1 MSTHLPTTLARR
13 TPPADHDLVGIR
25 IEFARS
31 RALRKTGANVCAHRS
46 TELCGALGTSES
58 LRRRGR
64 KSTQSCRSICSH
76 QRLRGVRQSMCQY
89 KTRPLSPINV
99 SIQDATPISPYQC
112 VNTRRDP
119 YLPLSPASDSAKSNA
134 RQWPVAACRFRCN
147 WRRLTPPLEPDRVL
161 IATAADSACPAASG
175 VASSMHG
182 QPRLTATVSSRT
194 EFT

>member
-1 MSTHLPTTLARR
+1 LPTPFNRTLWGAWHKRISAAKR
-13 TPPADHDLVGIR
+13 PEVDPKLSFDLQPSAVEGCSPINVSIQDATPI
-25 IEFARS
+25 
-31 RALRKTGANVCAHRS
+31 
-46 TELCGALGTSES
+46 
-58 LRRRGR
+58 
-64 KSTQSCRSICSH
+64 SH
-76 QRLRGVRQSMCQY
+76 H

-99 SIQDATPISPYQC
+99 SIQDATPISSRGVFANQC
-112 VNTRRDP
+112 VNTRRDPYLPSMCQYKTRPLSPP